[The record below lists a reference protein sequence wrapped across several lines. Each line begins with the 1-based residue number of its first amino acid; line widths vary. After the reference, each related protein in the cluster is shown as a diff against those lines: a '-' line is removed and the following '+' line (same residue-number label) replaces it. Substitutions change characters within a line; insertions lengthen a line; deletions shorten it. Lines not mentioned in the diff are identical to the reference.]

1 MAKHS
6 IKSNIQ
12 VLLIKEGD
20 SYVYYAP
27 AFDLAAHGDTRED
40 ARQSFETTFGLFVEE
55 VTRMGTWSKVLKEYG
70 WKKVRNKFIPP
81 QLLSRSNHPV
91 EIPAFA

>member
-1 MAKHS
+1 MV
-6 IKSNIQ
+6 KSNIQ

-20 SYVYYAP
+20 AYVCYAP

-40 ARQSFETTFGLFVEE
+40 AKKSFEKTFNIFVQE

-70 WKKVRNKFIPP
+70 WKKVRNRFIPP
-81 QLLSRSNHPV
+81 QLLGRTIRSV
-91 EIPAFA
+91 QIPAFA